1 MGARIPESQRRQSEL
16 SGNRLIRWP
25 QANHRKNPW
34 FCGERYALDGDCIIQ
49 GRSASVS
56 DHRRRRCTGGECSW
70 YPARR
75 NGSERSGIRR
85 YLSGQNHKMER
96 PRNHQTQSG
105 AAHTRPAAR
114 SHDCRGAARGR
125 LGTSALWTHYLS
137 QTNAQWKKTVGEGAT
152 VSWPA
157 GIGGKGNDGVAAF
170 VGRLKG
176 AIGYIEWSYAKQNK
190 ISYVRLRNPEG
201 AIVAP

>member
-25 QANHRKNPW
+25 QANHRKNRW
-34 FCGERYALDGDCIIQ
+34 FCGERYALDGECIIQ

-85 YLSGQNHKMER
+85 YLSE
-96 PRNHQTQSG
+96 
-105 AAHTRPAAR
+105 
-114 SHDCRGAARGR
+114 
-125 LGTSALWTHYLS
+125 
-137 QTNAQWKKTVGEGAT
+137 TNAQWKKTVGEGAT

-176 AIGYIEWSYAKQNK
+176 AIGYIEWS
-190 ISYVRLRNPEG
+190 
-201 AIVAP
+201 

>member
-1 MGARIPESQRRQSEL
+1 M
-16 SGNRLIRWP
+16 
-25 QANHRKNPW
+25 
-34 FCGERYALDGDCIIQ
+34 
-49 GRSASVS
+49 
-56 DHRRRRCTGGECSW
+56 
-70 YPARR
+70 
-75 NGSERSGIRR
+75 
-85 YLSGQNHKMER
+85 
-96 PRNHQTQSG
+96 
-105 AAHTRPAAR
+105 RPAAR

-125 LGTSALWTHYLS
+125 LGHQRALDPLCIAD
-137 QTNAQWKKTVGEGAT
+137 QRAMEKTVGEGAT

-201 AIVAP
+201 AIVAPNVHTFKAALERIDWTK